1 MEEEAFT
8 KDLSQEIGKVVA
20 TEVAALEKKVR
31 TEVETELKEQE
42 QERIDSAVAD
52 AIAQYGADVSRGYTD
67 NGEGGV
73 LEFGKGD
80 TTMAQQANLLMDSS
94 WKPLVVDDPS
104 EGGVRRA
111 LVEFINGGPIASYNI
126 GSDEDS
132 SILMQVMMSCEQK
145 STIDPHA
152 KSIVANLTNYT
163 IGTGLQY
170 SCSVDSVDETLRE
183 FARENHL
190 ETRLKYAVRSRF
202 IYGEHYFFYYIDPQT
217 GMTYVRDGTR
227 PYDIRAVQTHP
238 EDTEIRLAY
247 GRTKGTDELSHL
259 SQDNERYAWFADI
272 DYFEQ
277 RVRADGVSARGTGR
291 MSNRRLVQMCKF
303 GNPGDVRG
311 APPMYPILRFLKYYE
326 DFVTDRI
333 VLNHERSKVVWVR
346 KVMGNRK
353 ITGGRAQRGPVGGQI
368 LTETPQLEW
377 KVIKPQINA
386 DDVTED
392 GRLIRLAIAAG
403 VNMPEH
409 LLFQDPSNQVY
420 ASIRAQDT
428 PFSQSV
434 RSYQYD
440 WVKDMEV
447 MFRTVLR
454 EKVRAG
460 RLPEE
465 VSVETFT
472 LEAADKLYD
481 ELYPMIKEGADRQE
495 IRNAVGALADE
506 APTTT
511 RVIPTTEVVIDMK
524 FPEVVQQDPIKT
536 AQESEILHRMGLASK
551 TELAARHGYNYK
563 QTAKLMS
570 MEKSWM
576 PEEDNEEEKGR
587 STYQKRSDT
596 PREPEGEN

>member
-1 MEEEAFT
+1 METKSFT
-8 KDLSQEIGKVVA
+8 DDLSNEIGKVVSS
-20 TEVAALEKKVR
+20 EVNQLEQRVR
-31 TEVETELKEQE
+31 SEIEEELKATE

-52 AIAQYGADVSRGYTD
+52 AIAQYGSDVSRGYTD
-67 NGEGGV
+67 SGDGGV
-73 LEFGKGD
+73 LEFGAGD
-80 TTMAQQANLLMDSS
+80 MPMAQQVNLLMDSH
-94 WKPLVVDDPS
+94 WKPLVVDQTD

-163 IGTGLQY
+163 VGTGLQY
-170 SCSVDSVDETLRE
+170 SCSVDIIDEALRE
-183 FARENHL
+183 FSRNNNL
-190 ETRLKYAVRSRF
+190 ETRIKYAVKSRF
-202 IYGEHYFFYYIDPQT
+202 MYGEHYFFYYIDPST
-217 GMTYVRDGTR
+217 GNAYVRDGTR

-247 GRTKGTDELSHL
+247 GRTRGANELAQL
-259 SQDNERYAWFADI
+259 NQDNYRYEWFADI
-272 DYFEQ
+272 DYYEQ
-277 RVRADGVSARGTGR
+277 RSRPDGVSSRGTGR
-291 MSNRRLVQMCKF
+291 MSNRKLVQMVKF
-303 GNPGDVRG
+303 GTPSDVRG

-346 KVMGNRK
+346 KVSGNRK
-353 ITGGRAQRGPVGGQI
+353 LVGGRGQRGPVGGQI

-377 KVIKPQINA
+377 RCINPQINA

-428 PFSQSV
+428 PFSQSI

-440 WVKDMEV
+440 WVKDLEI

-454 EKVRAG
+454 EKIKAG
-460 RLPEE
+460 RLPEQ
-465 VSVETFT
+465 VQVETFT
-472 LEAADKLYD
+472 LESADKLYD
-481 ELYPMIKEGADRQE
+481 EMVPMIKENASKEE
-495 IRNAVGALADE
+495 IRAAIGPLADE

-511 RVIPTTEVVIDMK
+511 RTIPTVDANIDMS
-524 FPEVVQQDPIKT
+524 FPEVVQQDPIKS
-536 AQESEILHRMGLASK
+536 AQESEILYRMGLVSR
-551 TELAARHGYNYK
+551 TELAARHGYNFK
-563 QTAKLMS
+563 QSAKLMS
-570 MEKSWM
+570 I
-576 PEEDNEEEKGR
+576 EDGWVPQRQEDEGGR
-587 STYQKRSDT
+587 STYQKHSDP
-596 PREPEGEN
+596 PREPQYEE

>member
-1 MEEEAFT
+1 MQTESFT
-8 KDLSQEIGKVVA
+8 ADLSTEIGKVVSS
-20 TEVAALEKKVR
+20 EVNQLEQRVR
-31 TEVETELKEQE
+31 SEIEEELKATE
-42 QERIDSAVAD
+42 QERIDSAVSD

-67 NGEGGV
+67 NGEGGL
-73 LEFGKGD
+73 LEFGGGD
-80 TTMAQQANLLMDSS
+80 MPMAQQANLLMDSH
-94 WKPLVVDDPS
+94 WKPLVVDEAN

-152 KSIVANLTNYT
+152 KSIIANLTNYT
-163 IGTGLQY
+163 VGTGLQF
-170 SCSVDSVDETLRE
+170 SCSVDIVDECIRE
-183 FARENHL
+183 FARLNRL
-190 ETRLKYAVRSRF
+190 ETRIKYAVRSRF
-202 IYGEHYFFYYIDPQT
+202 MYGEHYFFYYIDPAT
-217 GMTYVRDGTR
+217 GSAFVRDGTR

-247 GRTKGTDELSHL
+247 GRTKGSDELAHL
-259 SQDNERYAWFADI
+259 AKDNQRYEWFADI
-272 DYFEQ
+272 DYYDQ
-277 RVRADGVSARGTGR
+277 RTRPDGVSARGTRR
-291 MSNRRLVQMCKF
+291 MSNRKLVQMVKF
-303 GNPGDVRG
+303 GTPSDVRG

-346 KVMGNRK
+346 KVSGNRK
-353 ITGGRAQRGPVGGQI
+353 LVGGRAQRGPVGGQI

-440 WVKDMEV
+440 WVKDLEI

-454 EKVRAG
+454 EKIRAG
-460 RLPEE
+460 SLPEQ
-465 VSVETFT
+465 VQVETFT
-472 LEAADKLYD
+472 LESADRLYD
-481 ELYPMIKEGADRQE
+481 EMIPMVKEEASREE
-495 IRNAVGALADE
+495 IRAAIGPLADE

-511 RVIPTTEVVIDMK
+511 RTIPTVDVNIDMS
-524 FPEVVQQDPIKT
+524 FPEVVQQDPIKA
-536 AQESEILHRMGLASK
+536 AQESEILHRLGLASR

-563 QTAKLMS
+563 QSAKLMAI
-570 MEKSWM
+570 ERGWT
-576 PEEDNEEEKGR
+576 PEEAPEDEGR
-587 STYQKRSDT
+587 STYQKHSDP
-596 PREPEGEN
+596 PREPESEE